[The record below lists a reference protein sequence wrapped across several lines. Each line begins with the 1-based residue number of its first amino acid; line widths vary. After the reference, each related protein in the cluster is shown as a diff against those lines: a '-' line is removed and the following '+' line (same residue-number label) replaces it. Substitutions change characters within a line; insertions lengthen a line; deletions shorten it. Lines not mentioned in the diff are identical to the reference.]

1 MPSVPYSRYL
11 IYPVTW
17 YSFLI
22 VIGASLAL
30 FFSCREEK
38 YARLPRDTVLDLA
51 LWLIPG
57 GIIGARVYYVVFS
70 FHQFQNDL
78 FSVFR
83 VWEGGLAI
91 YGGIIAGLLVLFIF
105 CRRRN
110 ISFLLLCDIIVPG
123 LALAQAIGRW
133 GNWFNMEAYGLPIQQ
148 AGFQFFPVAVLI
160 PGQGGFSWHMATFF
174 YESVCDF
181 LLFLFLTRLFYR
193 HRRKTGDVLFFYFLG
208 YGCSRLL
215 IEQLRTD
222 SLYSASIRVSQL
234 VSFVLIAFVFILFF
248 RNASGASSGRQKA
261 ARLLL
266 LSIWGLLSL
275 LSFSVIMHIFIPAFS
290 EMKTQILLLAVYGI
304 LSWSF
309 GLLLY
314 RMRRTEES

>member
-1 MPSVPYSRYL
+1 MEMPSSRYVFG
-11 IYPVTW
+11 IIPW
-17 YSFLI
+17 YSLLI
-22 VIGASLAL
+22 VCGAGLAVWL
-30 FFSCREEK
+30 A
-38 YARLPRDTVLDLA
+38 ARHANRAGLPRDTILDLA
-51 LWLIPG
+51 LFVLPV
-57 GIIGARVYYVVFS
+57 GILGARLYYVIFS
-70 FHQFQNDL
+70 WND
-78 FSVFR
+78 FR
-83 VWEGGLAI
+83 QDPLSILRIWEGGLAI
-91 YGGIIAGLLVLFIF
+91 YGGLIAGFLVVLLFSL
-105 CRRRN
+105 RRKIPLRT
-110 ISFLLLCDIIVPG
+110 LLDCIVPG
-123 LALAQAIGRW
+123 VALAQAIGRW
-133 GNWFNMEAYGLPIQQ
+133 GNYFNMEAYGLPIQQ

-248 RNASGASSGRQKA
+248 CNASGASSGRQKA

-290 EMKTQILLLAVYGI
+290 EMKTQILLLAVYGV

>member
-1 MPSVPYSRYL
+1 MEMPSSRYVFG
-11 IYPVTW
+11 IIPW
-17 YSFLI
+17 YSLLI
-22 VIGASLAL
+22 VCGAGLAVWL
-30 FFSCREEK
+30 ASRH
-38 YARLPRDTVLDLA
+38 ANRAGLPRDTILDLA
-51 LWLIPG
+51 LFVLPV
-57 GIIGARVYYVVFS
+57 GILGARLYYVIFS
-70 FHQFQNDL
+70 WND
-78 FSVFR
+78 FR
-83 VWEGGLAI
+83 QDPLSILRIWEGGLAI
-91 YGGIIAGLLVLFIF
+91 YGGLIAGFLVVLLFSLQRKIPL
-105 CRRRN
+105 RT
-110 ISFLLLCDIIVPG
+110 LLDCIVPG
-123 LALAQAIGRW
+123 VALAQAIGRW
-133 GNWFNMEAYGLPIQQ
+133 GNYFNMEAYGLPIQQ

>member
-1 MPSVPYSRYL
+1 MEMPSSRYVFG
-11 IYPVTW
+11 IIPW
-17 YSFLI
+17 YSLLI
-22 VIGASLAL
+22 VCGAGLAVWL
-30 FFSCREEK
+30 ASRH
-38 YARLPRDTVLDLA
+38 ANRAGLPRDTILDLA
-51 LWLIPG
+51 LFVLPV
-57 GIIGARVYYVVFS
+57 GILGARLYYVIFS
-70 FHQFQNDL
+70 WND
-78 FSVFR
+78 FR
-83 VWEGGLAI
+83 QDPLSILRIWEGGLAI
-91 YGGIIAGLLVLFIF
+91 YGGLIAGFLVVLLFSLQRKIPLKT
-105 CRRRN
+105 
-110 ISFLLLCDIIVPG
+110 LLDCIVPG
-123 LALAQAIGRW
+123 VALAQAIGRW
-133 GNWFNMEAYGLPIQQ
+133 GNYFNMEAYGLPIQQ

>member
-1 MPSVPYSRYL
+1 MEMPSSRYVFG
-11 IYPVTW
+11 IIPW
-17 YSFLI
+17 YSLLI
-22 VIGASLAL
+22 VCGAGLAVWL
-30 FFSCREEK
+30 ASRH
-38 YARLPRDTVLDLA
+38 ANRAGLPRDTILDLA
-51 LWLIPG
+51 LFVLPV
-57 GIIGARVYYVVFS
+57 GILGARLYYVIFS
-70 FHQFQNDL
+70 WND
-78 FSVFR
+78 FR
-83 VWEGGLAI
+83 QDPLSILRIWEGGLAI
-91 YGGIIAGLLVLFIF
+91 YGGLIAGFLVVLLFSL
-105 CRRRN
+105 RRK
-110 ISFLLLCDIIVPG
+110 IPLGTLLDCIVPG
-123 LALAQAIGRW
+123 VALAQAIGRW
-133 GNWFNMEAYGLPIQQ
+133 GNYFNMEAYGLPIQQ

-222 SLYSASIRVSQL
+222 SLYSATIRVSQL

-275 LSFSVIMHIFIPAFS
+275 LSFTVIMHIFIPAFS
-290 EMKTQILLLAVYGI
+290 EMKTQILLLAVYGV